1 MSEHEPTSPP
11 SSDPAA
17 LRQDLMAEYQAI
29 LKIVSEF
36 DGRIMIVKGWS
47 VTLSLAGLAL
57 AFQTQ
62 HWALFALASAT
73 ALGFWYMETMIKRH
87 QMRYYPRMREIEVA
101 AYELNRVPIEDGS
114 SVSSPKIDWKWG
126 YTGRGAEY
134 PDAPTRRSPADLRRL
149 LRRAPWMAH
158 VLVPHAIAVVLGV
171 LLCVL
176 VLTGAPGFEGF
187 TL

>member
-1 MSEHEPTSPP
+1 
-11 SSDPAA
+11 
-17 LRQDLMAEYQAI
+17 MAEYQAI

-57 AFQTQ
+57 AFQTR

-101 AYELNRVPIEDGS
+101 AYDLNRVRIEDGS
-114 SVSSPKIDWKWG
+114 LISSPGIDGKWG
-126 YTGRGAEY
+126 YTGKGDEH
-134 PDAPTRRSPADLRRL
+134 PDAPARRSPATCGRSCD
-149 LRRAPWMAH
+149 APRGWHTCFCRMRSPSCWAFCC
-158 VLVPHAIAVVLGV
+158 A
-171 LLCVL
+171 CSC
-176 VLTGAPGFEGF
+176 
-187 TL
+187 

>member
-1 MSEHEPTSPP
+1 MDEKTPP
-11 SSDPAA
+11 STPGSDPTA

-57 AFQTQ
+57 GFQTQ

-73 ALGFWYMETMIKRH
+73 ALGFWYMESMIKRH

-101 AYELNRVPIEDGS
+101 AYGLNRVRIADGS
-114 SVSSPKIDWKWG
+114 VISAPKIDWKWG
-126 YTGRGAEY
+126 DTGRGEAY
-134 PDAPTRRSPADLRRL
+134 PDAPARRSPDNLRTL

-176 VLTGAPGFEGF
+176 VLSGAPGFEAF